1 MKNYPVVIL
10 YLMVS
15 VLGLIGLND
24 SVRQHRKDN
33 SLQRSVEVATQ
44 RNEAQLQAMRG
55 LRQDLNRQK
64 QEYETQAS
72 QLRTKLNSTLTISD
86 TLQQEVASHSDENEL
101 QAKQVALLSTE
112 LAEVRNQIEPLRQE
126 VQETAQRFADAL
138 EQERDA
144 RQQISEQYDFAF
156 GKQNDLMNIFQQL
169 ADAIQARA
177 VAEQQVAEQA
187 AAEAANL
194 ARLAAQATQD
204 MTRLAGADA
213 AEGVRVAQS
222 ITHGTESERASS
234 SESQQDSVESSD
246 DGAVA
251 DPIVPETS
259 NSDA

>member
-10 YLMVS
+10 YVMVS

-204 MTRLAGADA
+204 MTRLAD